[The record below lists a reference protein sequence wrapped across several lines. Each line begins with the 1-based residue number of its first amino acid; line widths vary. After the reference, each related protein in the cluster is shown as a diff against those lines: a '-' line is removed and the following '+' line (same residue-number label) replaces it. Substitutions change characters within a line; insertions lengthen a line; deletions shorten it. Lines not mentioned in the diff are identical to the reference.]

1 MRLIVGYQATPSG
14 EDGIALA
21 AVLART
27 FNATLDICI
36 VLPCER
42 PVPSKAPVEVAY
54 DDILVQ
60 QATEWLAEA
69 MALVPD
75 DIEAEGQLL
84 FDESFARGLID
95 IATERDADMIV
106 VGAASDGLLGRHA
119 IGSVTSELL
128 HVAHVPLALAPR
140 GTRHSQVER
149 LRGITCA
156 VGNRP
161 GAEVLTDTAFEL
173 SAEAH
178 LPLRLVSL
186 VSIDSRA
193 AGEDTHT
200 HAARERDM
208 AKADDNLRKAIES
221 LPTGT
226 EVESIVAEGN
236 GIEKAV
242 SSLEW
247 HDGDVLMVGSSRL
260 GQPRR
265 LFLGSTA
272 AKILRVLPVPMI
284 VVPRGVGDRS

>member
-27 FNATLDICI
+27 LQAELDICI
-36 VLPCER
+36 VLPCDR

-54 DDILVQ
+54 ENILVD
-60 QATEWLAEA
+60 QATEWLSDA
-69 MALVPD
+69 MKLVPT
-75 DIEAEGQLL
+75 DISAEGHLL
-84 FDESFARGLID
+84 FDESFAQGLID
-95 IATERDADMIV
+95 IATEREAYMIV

-140 GTRHSQVER
+140 GTRHNSAGRIRE
-149 LRGITCA
+149 ITCA

-161 GAEVLTDTAFEL
+161 GAEALTDAAYYLSTTA
-173 SAEAH
+173 SV
-178 LPLRLVSL
+178 PLRLLSL
-186 VSIDSRA
+186 VSIDSRT
-193 AGEDTHT
+193 AGEDTT
-200 HAARERDM
+200 TKAARERDL
-208 AKADDNLRKAIES
+208 AKATENLQRAQS
-221 LPTGT
+221 ALPEGA
-226 EVESIVAEGN
+226 EVVSILAEGS

-242 SSLEW
+242 TSLDW
-247 HDGDVLMVGSSRL
+247 HDGDLLMVGSSRL

-284 VVPRGVGDRS
+284 VVPRGGGDRS